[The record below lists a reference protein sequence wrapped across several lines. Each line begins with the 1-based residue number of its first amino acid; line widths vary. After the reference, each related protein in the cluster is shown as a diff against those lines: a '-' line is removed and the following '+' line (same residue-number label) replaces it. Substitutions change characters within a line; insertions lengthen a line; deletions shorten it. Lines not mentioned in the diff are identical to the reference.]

1 MMQNKTIGDLMKY
14 QVSVLVEPL
23 EEGGYYAECPI
34 LPGCHV
40 EGINYWEALENLE
53 DVIRIHIEGRLAF
66 GDPLPSG
73 FVPIQEPEHFKFQ
86 LPVMVGA

>member
-1 MMQNKTIGDLMKY
+1 MKY
-14 QVSVLVEPL
+14 QVSVLTEPL

-40 EGINYWEALENLE
+40 EGANYWEALENLE
-53 DVIRIHIEGRLAF
+53 DVIRIHIEGRLEF
-66 GDPLPSG
+66 GDSLPPG
-73 FVPIQEPEHFKFQ
+73 LVPVQEPERFSFQ